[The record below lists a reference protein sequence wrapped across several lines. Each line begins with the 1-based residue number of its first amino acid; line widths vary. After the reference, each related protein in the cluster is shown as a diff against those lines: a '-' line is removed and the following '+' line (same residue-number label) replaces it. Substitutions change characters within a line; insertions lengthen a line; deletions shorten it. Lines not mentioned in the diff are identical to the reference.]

1 MGFIA
6 WILAGLFL
14 GATARHVLP
23 GRAPGGLSGTILVG
37 IGGAVV
43 GGLIG
48 AIAGLGH
55 FGDLEFRSLLL
66 AITGAIAF
74 LFVFRLYV
82 DRAEA

>member
-1 MGFIA
+1 MGFVA

-14 GATARHVLP
+14 GSTARYVLP
-23 GRAPGGLSGTILVG
+23 GRAPGGLTGTILAG

-55 FGDLEFRSLLL
+55 VAELEFRSLLL
-66 AITGAIAF
+66 AVTGAIAF